1 MKICRFN
8 DNRLGV
14 VEGEGI
20 KDVTA
25 VLDALPAYRVPLPQF
40 DPLIAELPRLRPL
53 IEAAAAKAQA
63 VPLDSV
69 RLLPPVG
76 NPGKIV
82 AAPVN
87 YRAHLDEVNESAALH
102 HGNQI
107 NEIHRAGVFLKATSS
122 LIGVSDTV
130 KLRFLDRRNDHEV
143 ELAVIIGKA
152 ANKVSR
158 TEALDYVAGYA
169 IGLDMTLRGPE
180 ERSFRKSIDTYTVL
194 GPWMVTAD
202 ELSDPTALDLQITVN
217 GELRQKANT
226 RDLIL
231 SVADLI
237 AFASS
242 FYTLQPGDILLT
254 GTPEGVGPVAPG
266 DRMVASISRIGEVS
280 VGVSAS

>member
-14 VEGEGI
+14 VEGDRI
-20 KDVTA
+20 KDVTS
-25 VLDALPAYRVPLPQF
+25 VLDQLPAYRVPLPQF
-40 DPLIAELPRLRPL
+40 DPVIAELTRLRPL
-53 IEAAAAKAQA
+53 IQAAAAKATA
-63 VPLDSV
+63 VPLADV

-87 YRAHLDEVNESAALH
+87 YRAHLDEVNLSAALH

-107 NEIHRAGVFLKATSS
+107 NEIHRAGLFLKATSS
-122 LIGVSDTV
+122 LIGVSDVV
-130 KLRFLDRRNDHEV
+130 KLRFPDRRNDHEV
-143 ELAVIIGKA
+143 ELAVIIGKPA
-152 ANKVSR
+152 SKVSKAD
-158 TEALDYVAGYA
+158 ALDVVAGYA

-194 GPWMVTAD
+194 GPWMITAD
-202 ELSDPTALDLQITVN
+202 ELPDPTALDLRLTVN
-217 GELRQKANT
+217 GELRQNANT

-242 FYTLQPGDILLT
+242 FYTLLPGDILLT
-254 GTPEGVGPVAPG
+254 GTPEGVGPVTPG
-266 DRMVASISRIGEVS
+266 DTMVASITSIGEVT
-280 VGVSAS
+280 VGVSS

>member
-1 MKICRFN
+1 MRICRFN
-8 DNRLGV
+8 DNCLGLV
-14 VEGEGI
+14 VGDQV
-20 KDVTA
+20 KDVTS
-25 VLDALPAYRVPLPQF
+25 VLDSLPAYRVPFPRW
-40 DPLIAELPRLRPL
+40 DPVIADLARLRPL
-53 IEAAAAKAQA
+53 IEAAAPSAISL
-63 VPLDSV
+63 PLGEI

-87 YRAHLDEVNESAALH
+87 YRAHLDEVNQSAALH

-107 NEIHRAGVFLKATSS
+107 NEIHRAGLFLKATSS

-130 KLRFLDRRNDHEV
+130 NLRFPDRRNDHEV
-143 ELAVIIGKA
+143 ELAVIIGREA
-152 ANKVSR
+152 SKVSAAD
-158 TEALDYVAGYA
+158 ALDFVAGYT

-194 GPWMVTAD
+194 GPWLVTVD
-202 ELSDPTALDLQITVN
+202 EMPDPTALDLQITVS
-217 GELRQKANT
+217 GQVRQKANT

-242 FYTLQPGDILLT
+242 FYTLFPGDIVMT
-254 GTPEGVGPVAPG
+254 GTPEGVGPVLPG
-266 DRMVASISRIGEVS
+266 DIMVASVSSIGEVT
-280 VGVSAS
+280 VLVS

>member
-1 MKICRFN
+1 MKICRF
-8 DNRLGV
+8 DDSRLGV
-14 VEGEGI
+14 VEGDRI
-20 KDVTA
+20 KDVTS
-25 VLDALPAYRVPLPQF
+25 VLDILPAYRVPLPRF
-40 DPLIAELPRLRPL
+40 DPVIASLPRLLPL
-53 IEAAAAKAQA
+53 IREALAEAPA
-63 VPLDSV
+63 VPLSGA
-69 RLLPPVG
+69 RLLSPVG

-107 NEIHRAGVFLKATSS
+107 NEIQRAGVFLKATSS
-122 LIGVSDTV
+122 LIGVSDSV
-130 KLRFLDRRNDHEV
+130 QLRFLDRRNDHEV
-143 ELAVIIGKA
+143 ELAAIIGKP
-152 ANKVSR
+152 ANKVSKA
-158 TEALDYVAGYA
+158 EALDVVAGYA

-202 ELSDPTALDLQITVN
+202 ELPDPTALDLQITVS
-217 GELRQKANT
+217 GALRQKANT

-254 GTPEGVGPVAPG
+254 GTPEGVGPVTPG
-266 DRMVASISRIGEVS
+266 DRMVASISGIGEITVDVTGS
-280 VGVSAS
+280 

>member
-8 DNRLGV
+8 DNRLGLIV
-14 VEGEGI
+14 GDQV
-20 KDVTA
+20 KDVTS
-25 VLDALPAYRVPLPQF
+25 VLASLPAYRVPLPQF
-40 DPLIAELPRLRPL
+40 DPIIADLPRLLPL
-53 IEAAAAKAQA
+53 IEAAAAEATP
-63 VPLDSV
+63 VPVADV

-87 YRAHLDEVNESAALH
+87 YRAHLDEVNDSAALH

-122 LIGVSDTV
+122 LIGVSDIV
-130 KLRFLDRRNDHEV
+130 KLRFPDRRNDHEV
-143 ELAVIIGKA
+143 ELAVIIGREA
-152 ANKVSR
+152 SKVSVAD
-158 TEALDYVAGYA
+158 ALNFVAGYT

-194 GPWMVTAD
+194 GPWIVTSD
-202 ELSDPTALDLQITVN
+202 ELPDPTALDLQITVN
-217 GELRQKANT
+217 GQLRQKANT

-231 SVADLI
+231 SVSELI

-242 FYTLQPGDILLT
+242 FYTLFPGDVVLT
-254 GTPEGVGPVAPG
+254 GTPEGVGPVLPG
-266 DRMVASISRIGEVS
+266 DKMVARISSIGEVT
-280 VGVSAS
+280 VLVS

>member
-8 DNRLGV
+8 DDRLGV
-14 VEGEGI
+14 IEGDRVR
-20 KDVTA
+20 DVTSA
-25 VLDALPAYRVPLPQF
+25 LDGLPAYRVPFPTY
-40 DPLIAELPRLRPL
+40 DPVIAALSRLRPA
-53 IEAAAAKAQA
+53 IEAAAAKAESL
-63 VPLDSV
+63 PLADV

-87 YRAHLDEVNESAALH
+87 YRAHLDEVNESAELH

-122 LIGVSDTV
+122 LIGASDAV
-130 KLRFLDRRNDHEV
+130 ALRFPDRRNDHEV
-143 ELAVIIGKA
+143 ELAVIIGKT
-152 ANKVSR
+152 ANTVAKAD
-158 TEALDYVAGYA
+158 ALDHVAGYA

-202 ELSDPTALDLQITVN
+202 EIPDPTALDLQIRIN
-217 GELRQKANT
+217 GEVRQKANT

-242 FYTLQPGDILLT
+242 FYTLHPGDILLT
-254 GTPEGVGPVAPG
+254 GTPEGVGPVRPG
-266 DRMVASISRIGEVS
+266 DVMTAGIEKIGEITVA
-280 VGVSAS
+280 VTSA

>member
-14 VEGEGI
+14 VEGDRI
-20 KDVTA
+20 KDVTS
-25 VLDALPAYRVPLPQF
+25 VLDQLPAYRVPLPQF
-40 DPLIAELPRLRPL
+40 DPVIAELTRLRPL
-53 IEAAAAKAQA
+53 IQAAAAKATA
-63 VPLDSV
+63 VPLADV

-87 YRAHLDEVNESAALH
+87 YRAHLDEVNLSAALH

-107 NEIHRAGVFLKATSS
+107 NEIHRAGLFLKATSS
-122 LIGVSDTV
+122 LIGVSDVV
-130 KLRFLDRRNDHEV
+130 KLRFPDRRNDHEV
-143 ELAVIIGKA
+143 ELAVIIGKPA
-152 ANKVSR
+152 SKVLKAD
-158 TEALDYVAGYA
+158 ALDVVAGYA

-194 GPWMVTAD
+194 GPWMITAD
-202 ELSDPTALDLQITVN
+202 ELPDPTALDLRLTVN
-217 GELRQKANT
+217 GELRQNANT

-242 FYTLQPGDILLT
+242 FYTLLPGDILLT
-254 GTPEGVGPVAPG
+254 GTPEGVGPVTPG
-266 DRMVASISRIGEVS
+266 DTIVASITSIGEVT
-280 VGVSAS
+280 VGVSS